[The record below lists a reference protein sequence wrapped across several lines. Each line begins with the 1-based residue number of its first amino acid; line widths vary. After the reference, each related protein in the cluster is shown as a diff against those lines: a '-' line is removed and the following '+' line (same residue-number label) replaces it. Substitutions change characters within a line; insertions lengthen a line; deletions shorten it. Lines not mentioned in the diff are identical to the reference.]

1 MQISRRL
8 LGGGLVGLGLAS
20 AASAQTKKTAPA
32 GVDAPLFKQTL
43 DKARRS
49 VAPYLKRRP
58 DVPVPKDAGG
68 GYTHERHKDNY
79 RLIREAGMLYA
90 FTGERPYADLV
101 RDVLWAYG
109 DLYPTLPPHPV
120 EAAPQKGRL
129 FWQSLND
136 AVWLV
141 EAIQGYAEVRGV
153 LTAAERQRIEETV
166 FRPMCRFSM
175 GDSAMTFERI
185 HNHATWA
192 VAGVGMTGY
201 VINEPTYV
209 KAALMGLKGDG
220 KTGFLRQIDELFSP
234 DGYYTEG
241 PYYQRYA
248 LQPFEVFAGYIE
260 RYDPAR
266 KIFDYRNGMLIKA
279 VYALIDL
286 SYDGKFFPINDAI
299 VDKGIDSPELIQALA
314 IVYARNTDPQL
325 LSVSTAQGTVAFTRE
340 GAKVAADIAAGKSK
354 PFAYKSQAFRD
365 GAKGNEGAVAVI
377 RSGKGTRSQALVFK
391 ATAQGMG
398 HGHFDR
404 LSYIFYDA
412 GREVI
417 TDYGAARYLNVE
429 AKKGG
434 RYLAEN
440 ETWAKQS
447 IAHNTLVVDETSQFA
462 ADVDIGQPQ
471 PTTFLGFSA
480 KDGIQLASARL
491 DKAYSDVTVWR
502 AVMVVER
509 PELSRPVVI
518 DLVRARSSTLHRYDL
533 PLHYRGVFL
542 DASTKFKASTASLAP
557 LGPKNGYQH
566 LWLKA
571 EAVVPAGPQR
581 LSWFNRDRFY
591 SLNYDAPGV
600 SRACLTQLGANDPDD
615 NLRPERAVI
624 LRADKV
630 RDFNS
635 VSVLEAYGDYN
646 PAEESVRDIAPA
658 VREARLHQD
667 GPNDLILLT
676 LKGGKTLA
684 IGVSWDQPDGSVSAD
699 GRVWRW
705 TGSFGVAI

>member
-1 MQISRRL
+1 M
-8 LGGGLVGLGLAS
+8 VGL
-20 AASAQTKKTAPA
+20 SAQAATPATKTPPP
-32 GVDAPLFKQTL
+32 APLFKATL
-43 DKARRS
+43 DKARKS
-49 VAPYLKRRP
+49 VAPYLKQRP

-79 RLIREAGMLYA
+79 RVIREAGMLYA
-90 FTGERPYADLV
+90 FTGERRYADLV
-101 RDVLWAYG
+101 RDVLFAYA
-109 DLYPTLPPHPV
+109 DLYPGLKPHPI
-120 EAAPQKGRL
+120 EAAPQKGKL

-141 EAIQGYAEVRGV
+141 EAIQGYAEVRSV
-153 LTAAERQRIEETV
+153 LTPADRQRIEANV
-166 FRPMCRFSM
+166 FRPMCAFSM
-175 GDSAMTFERI
+175 VDSAKTFERI

-201 VINEPTYV
+201 VINEPAYV
-209 KAALMGLKGDG
+209 KAALYGLKGDG

-248 LQPFEVFAGYIE
+248 LQPFEVFAGSIE
-260 RYDPAR
+260 RYDPAK
-266 KIFDYRNGMLIKA
+266 KIFDYRDGMLVKA

-286 SYDGKFFPINDAI
+286 SYEGKFFPLNDAI

-314 IVYARNTDPQL
+314 IVYARNKDPQL

-340 GAKVAADIAAGKSK
+340 GALVAADIAAGKSK
-354 PFAYKSQAFRD
+354 PFNYKSQLFRD
-365 GAKGNEGAVAVI
+365 GAKGDEGGVAVI
-377 RSGKGTRSQALVFK
+377 RSGKGNRAQALVFK

-412 GREVI
+412 KREAVA
-417 TDYGAARYLNVE
+417 DYGAARYLNVE

-447 IAHNTLVVDETSQFA
+447 IAHNTLVVDETSQFN
-462 ADVDIGQPQ
+462 ADVDAAQPV
-471 PTTFLGFSA
+471 PTTFLTFA
-480 KDGIQLASARL
+480 TKDGVQFASARL
-491 DKAYSDVTVWR
+491 DKAYGEVTIWR

-509 PELSRPVVI
+509 PELGRPVVI
-518 DLVRARSSTLHRYDL
+518 DLVRARGQSAHRYDL
-533 PLHYRGVFL
+533 PLHYKGVFL
-542 DASTKFKASTASLAP
+542 DASTKFKASTTGLAP
-557 LGPKNGYQH
+557 LGTKNGYQH
-566 LWLKA
+566 LWKKA
-571 EAVVPAGPQR
+571 EAAVPEGGQR

-600 SRACLTQLGANDPDD
+600 SKAFLTELGANDPDD

-624 LRADKV
+624 LRADNA

-635 VSVLEAYGDYN
+635 VSVLEAYGDYD
-646 PAEESVRDIAPA
+646 PAQESVRDILPS
-658 VREARLHQD
+658 VTGVRLHQD
-667 GPNDLILLT
+667 GANDLIILT
-676 LKGGKTLA
+676 LKTGQTLA
-684 IGVSWDQPDGSVSAD
+684 IGVTWDGEDQNSVTLDGKT
-699 GRVWRW
+699 RTWR
-705 TGSFGVAI
+705 GAFGVTG